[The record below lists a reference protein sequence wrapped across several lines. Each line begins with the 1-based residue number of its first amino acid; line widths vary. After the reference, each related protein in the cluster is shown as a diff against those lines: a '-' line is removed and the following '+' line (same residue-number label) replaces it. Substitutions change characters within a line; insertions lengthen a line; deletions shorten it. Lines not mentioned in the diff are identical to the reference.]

1 VYLVTR
7 YAILASAQMAA
18 EKEEKKIATACFEH
32 VGLNADKYRVGH
44 TKVFFRAGV
53 LGELE
58 EIRDDK
64 LAKIITWLQS
74 AVRRYNTIKG
84 YKKLHDQRKALE
96 IVQRSLNS
104 YIRLRCWPWWGLWKL
119 IKPNLQTCKIEENM
133 KVC

>member
-1 VYLVTR
+1 
-7 YAILASAQMAA
+7 MAA
-18 EKEEKKIATACFEH
+18 EKEDKKIAVACFEH

-64 LAKIITWLQS
+64 LSRIITWLQS
-74 AVRRYNTIKG
+74 AVRRYNTVRD

-96 IVQRSLNS
+96 IVQRSLKS

-133 KVC
+133 KV